1 MRRDLQALQFPD
13 TEFEKS
19 NNRSGAEKSAF
30 DKRRKKQVR
39 GRILAITLAA
49 ILVVSF
55 NVIRA
60 AKYASRANSIQ
71 LANESAQG
79 FVPYQAMSDDS
90 YIAKRYDAAVE
101 MYDRGDYSGA
111 ADIFD
116 KLWDYKDSRRYALLS
131 KYNCAE
137 KLADSG
143 KYSLAAEK
151 YLELGNF
158 SDSPERAKACRYME
172 AKELCQKGKY
182 ENAMKIFGELESYMD
197 SDELYAQA
205 KYNYAVQLRDAGNY
219 NEAITAFT
227 ELGDYS
233 DAEAQI
239 IETINLRRADSS
251 KASD

>member
-1 MRRDLQALQFPD
+1 M
-13 TEFEKS
+13 
-19 NNRSGAEKSAF
+19 
-30 DKRRKKQVR
+30 
-39 GRILAITLAA
+39 
-49 ILVVSF
+49 
-55 NVIRA
+55 
-60 AKYASRANSIQ
+60 
-71 LANESAQG
+71 
-79 FVPYQAMSDDS
+79 
-90 YIAKRYDAAVE
+90 
-101 MYDRGDYSGA
+101 
-111 ADIFD
+111 
-116 KLWDYKDSRRYALLS
+116 
-131 KYNCAE
+131 
-137 KLADSG
+137 
-143 KYSLAAEK
+143 
-151 YLELGNF
+151 ELGNF